1 MAREL
6 TPREKRMLL
15 LGVICVVAIPAFT
28 YGGKWLGNWQEI
40 RASLAKSRTQFD
52 DMKSTEAARAG
63 LLSIVPVF
71 ETPQDEVSQKL
82 LLRDKLHAQLKE
94 AGIKTEPLV
103 FEDARKSNKVGYR
116 VLKVK
121 CKGKCNFEQLLDFLA
136 ATKENPYLV
145 GIEELDITCDTKQP
159 PDKRKEVEI
168 SLTVST
174 FVESASQKER
184 GPTASTDE
192 SLSDL

>member
-1 MAREL
+1 
-6 TPREKRMLL
+6 MLL
-15 LGVICVVAIPAFT
+15 LGAICAVAIPGFT
-28 YGGKWLGNWQEI
+28 FGGKWLGDWKEI
-40 RASLAKSRTQFD
+40 RASLAVSKTRLD
-52 DMKSTEAARAG
+52 DMKSTEASRAG

-82 LLRDKLHAQLKE
+82 LLRDKLHEQLKT

-116 VLKVK
+116 VLRVK
-121 CKGKCNFEQLLDFLA
+121 CKGKCTFEQLLDFLA

-184 GPTASTDE
+184 GRTASTDE
-192 SLSDL
+192 DLPEP